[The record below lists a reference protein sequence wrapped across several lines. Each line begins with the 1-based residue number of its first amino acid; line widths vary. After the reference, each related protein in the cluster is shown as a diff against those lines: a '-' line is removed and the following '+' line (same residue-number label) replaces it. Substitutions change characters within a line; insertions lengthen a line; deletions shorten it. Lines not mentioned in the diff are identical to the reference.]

1 MKITSGRFLAQCPYP
16 PYEPGVHEGGTCPF
30 VAPASGSTRAPMVG
44 RHACTW
50 IFVSISCVQRE
61 NIVHSHV
68 CAITAYIS
76 KTRRLSSVR
85 NWLEFMTCQA
95 VGWGGGVMAVVEQV

>member
-1 MKITSGRFLAQCPYP
+1 MSVR
-16 PYEPGVHEGGTCPF
+16 
-30 VAPASGSTRAPMVG
+30 GSCKRLDAGPMVG

-61 NIVHSHV
+61 NIVHSQV